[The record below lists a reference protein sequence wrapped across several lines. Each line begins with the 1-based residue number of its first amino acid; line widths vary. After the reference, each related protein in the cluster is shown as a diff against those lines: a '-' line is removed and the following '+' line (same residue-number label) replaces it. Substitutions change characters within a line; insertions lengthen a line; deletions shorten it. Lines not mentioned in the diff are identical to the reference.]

1 MAARAATGPRAAV
14 GKRLPS
20 RFGPPLGKKNALL
33 VKFRSAKANV
43 IVVVMTKKAN
53 GKYGWWDVLSL
64 PKSDFEKLPKLLPAS
79 AATKVK
85 AKKAVRAKKLRTR

>member
-1 MAARAATGPRAAV
+1 
-14 GKRLPS
+14 
-20 RFGPPLGKKNALL
+20 
-33 VKFRSAKANV
+33 
-43 IVVVMTKKAN
+43 
-53 GKYGWWDVLSL
+53 VLSL